1 METMIDVRLAAISD
15 AAELAKLNDLFNGEG
30 SNTAGTIEE
39 SLKSNEDEIVC
50 VADDGSK
57 LVGYCCGRMEK
68 TMCRSYKNGYISNL
82 FVMEEYR
89 RRGVGRRLLAYVEN
103 ELGKH
108 GANHLHISTGTENA
122 ISQTLYRSCGYAD
135 TSEFILDK
143 DLPK

>member
-1 METMIDVRLAAISD
+1 MIDIRLAGASD
-15 AAELAKLNDLFNGEG
+15 APELAKLNDLFNGDG
-30 SNTAGTIEE
+30 SNTADRIEE
-39 SLKSNEDEIVC
+39 SLRSSKDEIVC
-50 VADDGSK
+50 VAAEGGK
-57 LVGYCCGRMEK
+57 LVGFCCGHITK
-68 TMCRSYKNGYISNL
+68 TMCYPYKCGDITNL
-82 FVMEEYR
+82 YVMEEYR
-89 RRGVGRRLLAYVEN
+89 CQGVGRRLLAYVEN